1 MSNLTN
7 KTAVVTGGA
16 RGIGRAYAERLAR
29 DGANVAII
37 DLGDASETVAAIEAA
52 GGRALGVQADISS
65 PEDVERAAAEVE
77 AAFGPV
83 QVLINNAGIHPDP
96 PIPFLE
102 MTFAQWR
109 RMQSINIDSM
119 FLVTRAFAPGMTGTG
134 WGRIVNLSSASAWV
148 AVPNGSHY
156 GTSKAAVVGL
166 TRALATELADYGI
179 TVNAIAPS
187 MVRTDGLLSFV
198 DEEVFGVV
206 AQTQSVKK
214 KMLPEHLVG
223 AMAFLVSEEAELMTA
238 QVLHV
243 DGGTVRVG

>member
-1 MSNLTN
+1 MSNHTN

-16 RGIGRAYAERLAR
+16 RGIGRAYAERLGL

-37 DLGDASETVAAIEAA
+37 DLGDSSEAVAAIEAA

-65 PEDVERAAAEVE
+65 PEEVERAAREVE

-83 QVLINNAGIHPDP
+83 QILINNAGIHPDP
-96 PIPFLE
+96 PVPFLE

-119 FLVTRAFAPGMTGTG
+119 FLVTRAFAPKMTETG

-166 TRALATELADYGI
+166 TRALATELADFGI

-198 DEEVFGVV
+198 GEDIFENV

-223 AMAFLVSEEAELMTA
+223 AMVFLVSDEAEMMTA

>member
-1 MSNLTN
+1 MPDLTG

-16 RGIGRAYAERLAR
+16 RGIGRAYAERLAA
-29 DGANVAII
+29 DGAKVAII

-52 GGRALGVQADISS
+52 GGTALAVRADISS
-65 PEDVERAAAEVE
+65 PDEVARAAAEVE
-77 AAFGPV
+77 GAYGAV
-83 QVLINNAGIHPDP
+83 QILINNAGIHPDP
-96 PIPFLE
+96 PVPFLE
-102 MTFAQWR
+102 MTFEQWR

-119 FLVTRAFAPGMTGTG
+119 FLVTRAFAPKMAETG
-134 WGRIVNLSSASAWV
+134 WGRIVNLSSASVWV

-156 GTSKAAVVGL
+156 GASKAAVVGL
-166 TRALATELADYGI
+166 TRGLATELGDFGI

-187 MVRTDGLLSFV
+187 MVRTDGLLNFATE
-198 DEEVFGVV
+198 DQFDGV
-206 AQTQSVKK
+206 ALTQSVKK

-243 DGGTVRVG
+243 DGGSVRVG